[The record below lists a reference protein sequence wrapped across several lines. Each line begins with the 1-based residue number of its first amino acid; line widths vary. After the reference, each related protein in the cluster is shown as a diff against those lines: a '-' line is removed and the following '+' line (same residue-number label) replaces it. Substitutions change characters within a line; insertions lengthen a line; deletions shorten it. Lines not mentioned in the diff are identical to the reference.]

1 MWMRNPIHCFLCVP
15 CHPASSWCKGLCYTQ
30 LKAGAFLPY
39 QPGPLLPY
47 FPMRIIIRMAINEI
61 MTCSIKS
68 QVMLK
73 KNKEIKM
80 HWLKIYRSRILFK
93 WINHHINYIKS
104 SIRKKCIFHTC
115 SAWRTF
121 TKDQTMQPAPRWRS
135 RYLVATQ
142 KVWTFPAFLMN
153 FTKGSYYPDF
163 KYLLFLNVMC

>member
-1 MWMRNPIHCFLCVP
+1 MQFFFRKILKYFPGKSWFLWVVSYKCKVFLYIYSRVKSGHTILFFFNYWREWGREKETSMWMRNPIHCFLCVP

-73 KNKEIKM
+73 KNKEIKNA
-80 HWLKIYRSRILFK
+80 L
-93 WINHHINYIKS
+93 IKD
-104 SIRKKCIFHTC
+104 IQVK
-115 SAWRTF
+115 
-121 TKDQTMQPAPRWRS
+121 
-135 RYLVATQ
+135 
-142 KVWTFPAFLMN
+142 N
-153 FTKGSYYPDF
+153 FI
-163 KYLLFLNVMC
+163 